1 MNGVEFV
8 VGNQKACA
16 SFSSSAKRIPIVN
29 PPKRHGISN
38 ISSSVILQMALK
50 RTARSMVDGPSLAR
64 AQKLVAAG
72 LREKL
77 VATPRLPN
85 LAKIA

>member
-1 MNGVEFV
+1 MNGVDFV
-8 VGNQKACA
+8 VGNQEACA
-16 SFSSSAKRIPIVN
+16 SFSSSAKSIPIVN
-29 PPKRHGISN
+29 SPKHHGISN

>member
-1 MNGVEFV
+1 MV
-8 VGNQKACA
+8 VGNQKAC
-16 SFSSSAKRIPIVN
+16 SRSWSANSIPIVN
-29 PPKRHGISN
+29 SPKRHGIAN
-38 ISSSVILQMALK
+38 ISSSVILQMTLQ

>member
-8 VGNQKACA
+8 VGNQKAC
-16 SFSSSAKRIPIVN
+16 SRSSSAKSIPIVN
-29 PPKRHGISN
+29 SPKHHGISN
-38 ISSSVILQMALK
+38 ISSSVILQMVLK

-77 VATPRLPN
+77 VATPRLPD

>member
-1 MNGVEFV
+1 MEI
-8 VGNQKACA
+8 K
-16 SFSSSAKRIPIVN
+16 KHPIVN
-29 PPKRHGISN
+29 SPKHHSISN
-38 ISSSVILQMALK
+38 ISSSVILQMTLQ

-85 LAKIA
+85 LVKIA